1 MNAHETKLAVAA
13 LTPESPQDAV
23 LEVMSRV
30 DRLKAE
36 TKEIAALLETAVIEW
51 IKANGDLTMGTV
63 RYYVGLDR
71 SVKLIDKVQAVRR
84 IFGALLPVEAEG
96 GWGRFL
102 ELTLATAGGDLD
114 QAGEALQASF
124 DKALARFADEALA
137 SDGLKAGSVRG
148 LLGEAWGQV
157 FREEAPDGLK
167 EGKAKKERVQKVD
180 TEWEHSRAQTEVKP

>member
-1 MNAHETKLAVAA
+1 MNTHETKLAVAA

-23 LEVMSRV
+23 LEAMARV
-30 DRLKAE
+30 DRLRAE

-63 RYYVGLDR
+63 RYYVGPDR
-71 SVKLIDKVQAVRR
+71 SVKLIDKAEAVRR
-84 IFGALLPVEAEG
+84 IFGALLPFWPDGGWASLLEQAMESAEG
-96 GWGRFL
+96 DIDR
-102 ELTLATAGGDLD
+102 
-114 QAGEALQASF
+114 AGELVGEVV

-137 SDGLKAGSVRG
+137 ANGLMAGSVRG

-180 TEWEHSRAQTEVKP
+180 TEWERSRKGGS

>member
-1 MNAHETKLAVAA
+1 MNTHETNLAVAA

-23 LEVMSRV
+23 LEAMTRV

-51 IKANGDLTMGTV
+51 IKTNGDLTMGTV
-63 RYYVGLDR
+63 RFYVGPDR
-71 SVKLIDKVQAVRR
+71 SVKLVDKAQAVRR
-84 IFGALLPVEAEG
+84 IFEALLPVG
-96 GWGRFL
+96 QGWGALL
-102 ELTLATAGGDLD
+102 EQAVETTQGNVNV
-114 QAGEALQASF
+114 AGELLREAF

-157 FREEAPDGLK
+157 FQEEAPDGLK

-180 TEWEHSRAQTEVKP
+180 TEWERSRARKEGS